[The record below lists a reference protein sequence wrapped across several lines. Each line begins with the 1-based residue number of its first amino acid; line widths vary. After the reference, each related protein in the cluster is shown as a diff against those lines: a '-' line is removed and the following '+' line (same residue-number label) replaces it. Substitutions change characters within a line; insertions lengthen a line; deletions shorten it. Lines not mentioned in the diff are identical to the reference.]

1 VHTLFA
7 TIAIKPDC
15 RRHNQRLRRPL
26 ETSERLREM
35 TCAINP
41 AITDTR
47 FSCLRPPATG
57 DVLTGEMYHG
67 IDPIDRMVGQISI

>member
-1 VHTLFA
+1 MQTLFTTV
-7 TIAIKPDC
+7 TIKSDR
-15 RRHNQRLRRPL
+15 RRHNQRLRRSL
-26 ETSERLREM
+26 ETSERLREVA
-35 TCAINP
+35 CAMNP

-67 IDPIDRMVGQISI
+67 VDPIDRSIGQVST

>member
-1 VHTLFA
+1 VQTLFA
-7 TIAIKPDC
+7 TIAIKSDC
-15 RRHNQRLRRPL
+15 RRHNQRFRRSL
-26 ETSERLREM
+26 ETSEPLREVA
-35 TCAINP
+35 CAINP

-67 IDPIDRMVGQISI
+67 IDPIDRIVGQISI